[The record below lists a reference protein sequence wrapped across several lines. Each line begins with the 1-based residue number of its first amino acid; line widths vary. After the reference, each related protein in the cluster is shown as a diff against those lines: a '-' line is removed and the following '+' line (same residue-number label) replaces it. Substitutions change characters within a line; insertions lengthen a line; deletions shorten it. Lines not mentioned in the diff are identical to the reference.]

1 MAFATSQVPNSTVRS
16 VDPTTMLTPEQIR
29 RIQRLDNNALIIQL
43 HFTINNL
50 SRWLSPIHDRTRLE
64 RSPYFGEPTVKDLLI
79 AMRDEERRVYPRM
92 FAIASQ
98 NDPDLDKLPP
108 VTESAAQRALDADRS
123 PIELLAQFRRLRQ
136 STCSL
141 LRSTPDNAWGR
152 DGTSRKG
159 FDVTLRELAEHLAEH
174 DEQYLRAMDAALNR
188 SGARDGLAEVQK
200 ASYDELLKLVPT
212 RLEI

>member
-1 MAFATSQVPNSTVRS
+1 MAFATSQDSNSAVRP
-16 VDPTTMLTPEQIR
+16 VDPTAMLTPEQIQ
-29 RIQRLDNNALIIQL
+29 RIQALDNNALIIRL
-43 HFTINNL
+43 HFTVNHL

-64 RSPYFGEPTVKDLLI
+64 RSPYFGEPSVKDLLI

-92 FAIASQ
+92 FAIVSE

-108 VTESAAQRALDADRS
+108 VRENAAQQELDAARS
-123 PIELLAQFRRLRQ
+123 TIEMLSQFRRLRQ

-152 DGTSRKG
+152 DGTSRRG
-159 FDVTLRELAEHLAEH
+159 FDVTIRELAEHLAEH

-188 SGARDGLAEVQK
+188 SHARDGLAAVQK
-200 ASYDELLKLVPT
+200 ASFDELLTLVPE

>member
-1 MAFATSQVPNSTVRS
+1 MAFATSQESTSAIRP
-16 VDPTTMLTPEQIR
+16 VDPTAMLTPEQIR
-29 RIQRLDNNALIIQL
+29 RVQGLDNNALIIRL

-50 SRWLSPIHDRTRLE
+50 SRWLSPVHDRTRLE
-64 RSPYFGEPTVKDLLI
+64 RAPYFGEPSVKDLLI

-92 FAIASQ
+92 FAIVSQ
-98 NDPDLDKLPP
+98 NDPDLDALPP
-108 VTESAAQRALDADRS
+108 VRENAAQRDLDAARA

-152 DGTSRKG
+152 DGTSRRG
-159 FDVTLRELAEHLAEH
+159 FDVTIRELAEHLAEH
-174 DEQYLRAMDAALNR
+174 DEQYLRAMDAALDR
-188 SGARDGLAEVQK
+188 SGARNGLAAVQK
-200 ASYDELLKLVPT
+200 ASYDELLALVPD